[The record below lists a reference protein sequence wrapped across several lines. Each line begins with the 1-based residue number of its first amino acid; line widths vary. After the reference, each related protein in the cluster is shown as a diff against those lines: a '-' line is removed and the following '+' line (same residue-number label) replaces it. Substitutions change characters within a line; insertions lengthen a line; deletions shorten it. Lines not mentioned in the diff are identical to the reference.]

1 MCYLLYK
8 TNWPGESISRTWSL
22 SISDSQLNEKKKSS
36 HNVSL
41 MRKKRRAGGSS
52 LECWIWTH
60 WVTHNSLSAANRATE
75 FSPSIC
81 GNVVLYEYGKT
92 DQILISSV
100 LFHVAW
106 ILLQEFCF
114 PLKPPFTAT
123 LIFDESC
130 NSWSR
135 IYWENGLCANDGRR
149 VGGRASPYVTKWRWR
164 WLSLKWSE
172 M

>member
-1 MCYLLYK
+1 MYLWYY
-8 TNWPGESISRTWSL
+8 PYL
-22 SISDSQLNEKKKSS
+22 SPSE
-36 HNVSL
+36 

-60 WVTHNSLSAANRATE
+60 WVTHNSLSATNRATE
-75 FSPSIC
+75 LSPTIC
-81 GNVVLYEYGKT
+81 GSVVLYEYGKT

-135 IYWENGLCANDGRR
+135 IYWENGLCANGGSRI
-149 VGGRASPYVTKWRWR
+149 GGRASPYVTKWSWR
-164 WLSLKWSE
+164 WLSPKWNE